1 MENVIRI
8 ENMNK
13 SFKDVEI
20 FKDFSLEIKKNSFT
34 IISGTSGSGKSTLLN
49 IIGLL
54 DTKDKGNIYLFEE
67 KNVHPF
73 SKRAEHLLREKIGY
87 LFQNFALVD
96 NETVEYN
103 LKIALENVKAKN
115 KEELI
120 SNVLKQVG
128 LQGYEK
134 KMVYKCSGGEQQRI
148 AIARLLLKPCELVLA
163 DEPTGSLDHD
173 NKMLVV
179 SLLQKMHKEGKTILI
194 VTHDEELMEIGDNHI
209 KLNNFKYVK

>member
-1 MENVIRI
+1 
-8 ENMNK
+8 MNK
-13 SFKDVEI
+13 SFKDVEV
-20 FKDFSLEIKKNSFT
+20 FKDFNLEIKKNSFT

-54 DTKDKGNIYLFEE
+54 DTKDNGNIYLFEE

-73 SKRAEHLLREKIGY
+73 SKKAEYLLREKIGY

-103 LKIALENVKAKN
+103 LRIALENVRDKN

-128 LQGYEK
+128 LKGYEK

-163 DEPTGSLDHD
+163 DEPTGSLDYD

-179 SLLQKMHKEGKTILI
+179 SLLEKMHKEGKTILI

-209 KLNNFKYVK
+209 KLNNFKH

>member
-1 MENVIRI
+1 MENIIRI

-20 FKDFSLEIKKNSFT
+20 FKDFNLEIKKNSFT

-54 DTKDKGNIYLFEE
+54 DTKDKGDIYLFEE

-73 SKRAEHLLREKIGY
+73 SKKAEYLLREKIGY

-96 NETVEYN
+96 NETVAYN
-103 LKIALENVKAKN
+103 LRIALENVKDKN

-120 SNVLKQVG
+120 SNALEQVG
-128 LQGYEK
+128 LKGYEK

-148 AIARLLLKPCELVLA
+148 AIARLLLKPCEMVLA

-209 KLNNFKYVK
+209 KLNNLKH